1 MRGGLSKGGIPGVL
15 FSNGKTWLDS
25 RRTSLH
31 VLRDFGFG
39 KNTMEEMI
47 DDELNKLVLYIDD
60 QWLDSPLDVS
70 QFFNISV
77 LSSLW
82 RIISGESL
90 EIHDSKLSNICKMVQ
105 EAIQE
110 AGNPFQV
117 IASKSVPLLQF
128 LNNIGY
134 FQNINRMK
142 NIIAYCNDAIKSCKG
157 KEIDADNPLTFIEAM
172 LYKIQKNN
180 DVTDTLYGDL
190 GELNLLN
197 ILIDFFI
204 AGSDTTSNSLNWA
217 MLFMITHPDI
227 QSKVRQE
234 LLANVGMSTAKYS
247 DRSLTP
253 YTEAVLH
260 EISRKGNILPMSVFH
275 QANASLTIG
284 QFKIPR
290 EATIVPMIGEIMHD
304 PVHFPNPMEFK
315 PERYL
320 SKRDDGTLKFM
331 PNPRV
336 VPFGI
341 GKRRCLGETLART
354 TLYKF
359 FTAIIQRYEII
370 AGQDEPILDTST
382 STGFIQGPKPY
393 KLKFVRVN

>member
-47 DDELNKLVLYIDD
+47 DDELNKLIQYIDD
-60 QWLDSPLDVS
+60 QWLNTPLDVS

-117 IASKSVPLLQF
+117 IASKFVPLLQF

-157 KEIDADNPLTFIEAM
+157 KEIDAENPLTFTQCLRGLQTRRAP
-172 LYKIQKNN
+172 L
-180 DVTDTLYGDL
+180 
-190 GELNLLN
+190 
-197 ILIDFFI
+197 
-204 AGSDTTSNSLNWA
+204 
-217 MLFMITHPDI
+217 
-227 QSKVRQE
+227 
-234 LLANVGMSTAKYS
+234 
-247 DRSLTP
+247 
-253 YTEAVLH
+253 
-260 EISRKGNILPMSVFH
+260 SV
-275 QANASLTIG
+275 A
-284 QFKIPR
+284 
-290 EATIVPMIGEIMHD
+290 
-304 PVHFPNPMEFK
+304 
-315 PERYL
+315 Y
-320 SKRDDGTLKFM
+320 
-331 PNPRV
+331 
-336 VPFGI
+336 
-341 GKRRCLGETLART
+341 
-354 TLYKF
+354 
-359 FTAIIQRYEII
+359 
-370 AGQDEPILDTST
+370 
-382 STGFIQGPKPY
+382 
-393 KLKFVRVN
+393 